1 MQLPVEVLTEK
12 KNVTIFELEYRVR
25 PCLLIW
31 LEYFSRNKLK
41 FSPNNVPAYSDT
53 FNAKRKTKQKKP
65 RNICSPKVI
74 SLSNGDF
81 FLPPNFL

>member
-41 FSPNNVPAYSDT
+41 FSPNNVPSYSDT
-53 FNAKRKTKQKKP
+53 FNAKRKTKQKKTQEHLF
-65 RNICSPKVI
+65 SKGYI
-74 SLSNGDF
+74 SE
-81 FLPPNFL
+81 

>member
-41 FSPNNVPAYSDT
+41 FSPNNVPSYSDT
-53 FNAKRKTKQKKP
+53 FNAKRKTKQNKKTQEHLF
-65 RNICSPKVI
+65 SKGYI
-74 SLSNGDF
+74 SE
-81 FLPPNFL
+81 